1 MQWRL
6 LSSAEK
12 NADKLSLI
20 QIWDQKA
27 RICEKMSDNA
37 KALEYYR
44 MVYDNTDIKMVREST
59 EKNIERL
66 KNAENKGEN
75 DSHENN

>member
-1 MQWRL
+1 MEI

-27 RICEKMSDNA
+27 RICEKMSDNT
-37 KALEYYR
+37 KALEYYQ
-44 MVYDNTDIKMVREST
+44 MVYDNTDIKMVRESA
-59 EKNIERL
+59 EKNIDRL
-66 KNAENKGEN
+66 KNTESKGETYN
-75 DSHENN
+75 HENN